1 MKTWI
6 VDIDTRKGDGNGTL
20 GPFSSFE
27 KAQDAIV
34 AEYGDWVKE
43 HTDFDSDFSKGEIY
57 TEEMTVLILE
67 RELD

>member
-6 VDIDTRKGDGNGTL
+6 VDIETRKNDRDQTL
-20 GPFSSFE
+20 GPFSTFE
-27 KAQDAIV
+27 KAQEAIV
-34 AEYGDWVKE
+34 NECGEWVKE

-57 TEEMTVLILE
+57 TEEETIIILE